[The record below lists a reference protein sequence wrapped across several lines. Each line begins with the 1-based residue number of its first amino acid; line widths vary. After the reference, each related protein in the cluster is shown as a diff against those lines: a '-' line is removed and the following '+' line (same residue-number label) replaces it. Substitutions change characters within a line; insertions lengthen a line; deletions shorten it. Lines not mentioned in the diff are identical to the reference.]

1 MIINDDNITAIN
13 IAGYFLTKKELTP
26 KKLQKLV
33 YYAYAWFIALN
44 NDSAEHID
52 NVLFTEQPQAWVHG
66 PVFPSLFR
74 EYRELGWHE
83 IPRIDDKI
91 VFENDDVQAL
101 LDAIW
106 DKFGKYSAD
115 QLEAMTHSE
124 QPWVEARKGYKL
136 LDASDKTLNL
146 KTIFAYYNGL
156 LQKAE

>member
-1 MIINDDNITAIN
+1 M
-13 IAGYFLTKKELTP
+13 
-26 KKLQKLV
+26 
-33 YYAYAWFIALN
+33 
-44 NDSAEHID
+44 
-52 NVLFTEQPQAWVHG
+52 LFTEQPQAWVHG

-83 IPRIDDKI
+83 IPRIDDEV